1 MQSVP
6 LLSGHVRGPH
16 LALLSPNSCRPL
28 ARWLSCSESSWVLSF
43 RVRVW
48 LRAHP
53 PPPCGGQGQAGGPL
67 SRKLNS
73 SPCLADQA
81 AVVSEALDG

>member
-16 LALLSPNSCRPL
+16 LALPSPNSCRPL

-48 LRAHP
+48 LRAP
-53 PPPCGGQGQAGGPL
+53 PPPPVEVKVRQGAHCQG
-67 SRKLNS
+67 S
-73 SPCLADQA
+73 
-81 AVVSEALDG
+81 